1 MILLQLH
8 HRPDPADHH
17 WLPFR
22 TVSRKRLLN
31 ADLMPA
37 DAVPHSVR
45 FHIVLGDHVDAEDI
59 TKSVKNRSIRVV
71 TGPDRIDMVLLHDG
85 DCPENLIRVG
95 LSACVTG
102 EFVPVD
108 AAKNNPSSIQT
119 HQSVF
124 HLKVSESDQLPDSL
138 EQLTILFHCERQP
151 I

>member
-22 TVSRKRLLN
+22 TVSRQRLLN

-37 DAVPHSVR
+37 DAIPHSVR

-59 TKSVKNRSIRVV
+59 AEPVEHRGIRIVA
-71 TGPDRIDMVLLHDG
+71 GPDRIDMVLLHDD
-85 DCPENLIRVG
+85 DCPENFIRIG

-108 AAKNNPSSIQT
+108 TAKDNPFSIQA

-124 HLKVSESDQLPDSL
+124 HLKVSEADKLPDSL
-138 EQLTILFHCERQP
+138 EQLTILFQCERQP
-151 I
+151 V